1 MALAG
6 KRPLTNTPVTDE
18 GITALLQFC
27 AAGVHLRGQA
37 TFGLTSDAQQ
47 NFGLRPLLGLTS
59 DAQQNFGLRPLLG
72 SPRMRSR
79 TSGSTTFG
87 SGHFGLNHAPRIRS
101 RIHLRTEVRAQ
112 ATLGSTI
119 HLEFA
124 AEFHLSGPR
133 PFTSSACGSSPSGLR
148 PITSD
153 AQREFTFEAQANQF
167 VTLDYIKVS
176 GSTFVR
182 ANVANS
188 AVDCTKIASS
198 TFDDTLREA
207 TPVDP
212 S

>member
-1 MALAG
+1 M
-6 KRPLTNTPVTDE
+6 
-18 GITALLQFC
+18 
-27 AAGVHLRGQA
+27 LRV
-37 TFGLTSDAQQ
+37 
-47 NFGLRPLLGLTS
+47 RPLL
-59 DAQQNFGLRPLLG
+59 
-72 SPRMRSR
+72 
-79 TSGSTTFG
+79 
-87 SGHFGLNHAPRIRS
+87 
-101 RIHLRTEVRAQ
+101 AQ
-112 ATLGSTI
+112 ATLGSAI
-119 HLEFA
+119 HLEVA

-133 PFTSSACGSSPSGLR
+133 PVTSSACGSSPSGLR

-153 AQREFTFEAQANQF
+153 AQREFTFGAQANHLGCAAGVTFEAQANHF
-167 VTLDYIKVS
+167 VTLGYIKVS